1 MISSKSLHIDLFF
14 ANLKAQSQNRIFEI
28 LAQETSALCMT
39 NVEALEDVF
48 EQRLYERSC
57 CVGDGVAIFDVK
69 SAIIQKPVLV
79 MSTFDQPLDFNAPDL
94 KPVDIMAAVL
104 SPQSHGP
111 FHLQRL
117 ASISRM
123 LRSNDLRAALRD
135 AKDADAVQV
144 LFMPTQEWM
153 SAA

>member
-39 NVEALEDVF
+39 NVEALEDVI
-48 EQRLYERSC
+48 QMRLYERSC

-69 SAIIQKPVLV
+69 SAIIQKPVLAI
-79 MSTFDQPLDFNAPDL
+79 STFDQPLDFNAPDL
-94 KPVDIMAAVL
+94 KPVDVMAAVL

-117 ASISRM
+117 AAVSRM
-123 LRSNDLRAALRD
+123 LRSDGLCAALREAQDTD
-135 AKDADAVQV
+135 AMQV

-153 SAA
+153 NAA